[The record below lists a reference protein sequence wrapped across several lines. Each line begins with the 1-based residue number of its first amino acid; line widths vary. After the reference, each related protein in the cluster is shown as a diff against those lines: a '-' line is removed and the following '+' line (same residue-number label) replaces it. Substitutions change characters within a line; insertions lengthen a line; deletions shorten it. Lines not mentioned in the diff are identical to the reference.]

1 MELVSVVIP
10 AYNREKTIREAVES
24 VLEQSYTNLEVIIV
38 DDCSTDRT
46 VEIVE
51 SIPDDRVIIIRCKE
65 NGGACRARNIGI
77 ENAKGEY
84 IAFHDSDD
92 IWHADKLEKSMY
104 YLKKENVDFV
114 FSALNRKEMKSGK
127 EEILPS
133 YNLNMEKDK
142 LGKLLSFNCVSTQTI
157 LVKRAVCE
165 RCKFDIDLPR
175 FQDWDFAIQI
185 LKSGFSVYYIAE
197 PLVECFVLNDSIT
210 SNGEKGKKAH
220 HFDQI

>member
-1 MELVSVVIP
+1 
-10 AYNREKTIREAVES
+10 
-24 VLEQSYTNLEVIIV
+24 
-38 DDCSTDRT
+38 
-46 VEIVE
+46 
-51 SIPDDRVIIIRCKE
+51 
-65 NGGACRARNIGI
+65 
-77 ENAKGEY
+77 
-84 IAFHDSDD
+84 
-92 IWHADKLEKSMY
+92 
-104 YLKKENVDFV
+104 
-114 FSALNRKEMKSGK
+114 MKSGK

-210 SNGEKGKKAH
+210 SNGEKGKKALCI
-220 HFDQI
+220 FDKKYKNDYIRNKESGKEFYFRAAVMMEKMGYNGKKYFRKAYAAEKGLGMYIRYLMSAIRIYRPINKIFDRIINGI